1 MSLSANI
8 SAVQAYRDYV
18 QDFSQDLIRQ
28 AFYTPKTTMYATVQ
42 EGIKGRKT
50 LTRLKVA
57 KGKAVAWSAAFSA
70 ASDAITL
77 EPRHLDVA
85 PVKRDLSFIPQ
96 EFEASYMGFMRQRG
110 QNPGSDLPF
119 EAYILQDILS
129 GHAEELEAAFWAA
142 QKAVTVV
149 PGTTPMAQTFDGF
162 LEIIADA
169 ITATQIPSGAII
181 ATPGGAI
188 TTSNIVALVETMWN
202 ALGAAYK
209 ETPVDI
215 FMSWAN
221 FQKYNQGYRA
231 EFGKYVSDNKSAA
244 VTLDFSQNARLIP
257 MPGIGSSNRI
267 VMTPGKNLH
276 VGFDLQADQIFNMEQ
291 NKRVIDYWMDFK
303 VGVQIAQTDEGLV
316 VNDLA

>member
-8 SAVQAYRDYV
+8 TAVQAYRDYV
-18 QDFSQDLIRQ
+18 QDFSDDLIRQ
-28 AFYTPKTTMYATVQ
+28 GFYTTKTTMYATVE

-57 KGKAVAWSAAFSA
+57 TGKAVAWSAGFSA
-70 ASDAITL
+70 ASDAISM
-77 EPRHLDVA
+77 EPRHIDVV
-85 PVKRDLSFIPQ
+85 PVKRDLSFVPQ
-96 EFEASYMGFMRQRG
+96 EFEASYIGFMRKRG

-119 EAYILQDILS
+119 EAYILQDILAR
-129 GHAEELEAAFWAA
+129 HAEELEASFWAA
-142 QKAVTVV
+142 QKATTVV

-169 ITATQIPSGAII
+169 ITATQIPSGSVI

-209 ETPVDI
+209 EQPVDI

-257 MPGIGSSNRI
+257 MPGMGSSNRI
-267 VMTPGKNLH
+267 VMTPGRNLH

-316 VNDLA
+316 VNDLT